1 MSKISLVFIKNIL
14 FLNSSK
20 EIASFLKSNPTISKD
35 KLGEYFGKNDP
46 FVTKVLLEF
55 TELVNM
61 ESLDIDQALRVYLK
75 LFTLPGESQ
84 QVDRIAQAF
93 AQKYYKDNY
102 NVLNSSEAA
111 YTLTYLLI
119 MLQTDLHNPQVKDKM
134 KLTDFIKTARG
145 INDGKDLAADYLKRL
160 YYSISETPLA
170 LHHFAKFQKDNLQ
183 TANSSI
189 KAKHNMFAKE
199 GENMLKE
206 VKEIIRKG
214 KRKNSYFMAF
224 NLIDYYKP
232 LLELLWSP
240 LLATFSVVF
249 ENSQEKSIIN
259 LCLSGLYKTIKLAS
273 YFDLND
279 ARDTMVIT
287 LVKFTNISS
296 PK

>member
-1 MSKISLVFIKNIL
+1 M
-14 FLNSSK
+14 
-20 EIASFLKSNPTISKD
+20 
-35 KLGEYFGKNDP
+35 
-46 FVTKVLLEF
+46 VTKILLEF
-55 TELVNM
+55 TDLVNM
-61 ESLDIDQALRVYLK
+61 ENLDIDQALRVYLN

-102 NVLNSSEAA
+102 NLLNSSEAA

-145 INDGKDLAADYLKRL
+145 INDGKDLSSEYLKRL

-170 LHHFAKFQKDNLQ
+170 LHHFAKLQKENLQ
-183 TANSSI
+183 SGNNSI

-206 VKEIIRKG
+206 VKERIRKN
-214 KRKNSYFMAF
+214 KRKSSYFMSSM
-224 NLIDYYKP
+224 NIIDYYKP

-249 ENSQEKSIIN
+249 ENSQEKFITD
-259 LCLSGLYKTIKLAS
+259 LCLSGILKAIKLTS
-273 YFDLND
+273 YFELHD
-279 ARDTMVIT
+279 ARDTFVIT
-287 LVKFTNISS
+287 LIKFTNIST